1 MILPKI
7 TAEEAEELTAR
18 HTPDPLKPS
27 HYPFKYTEQSN
38 TFMPNGMLITA
49 DGQILV
55 DGINSGEV
63 GHRLVKC
70 VNACAGMADPEAEI
84 AQLRQDKAELLRL
97 CEAALWD
104 LQRNNLVD
112 GDHSGAK
119 GTAEQAKEQLEATL
133 DKAGKES

>member
-7 TAEEAEELTAR
+7 TEAEAKELLGQ

-55 DGINSGEV
+55 DGINSADFGC
-63 GHRLVKC
+63 RLALC
-70 VNACAGMADPEAEI
+70 INFCEGADNSDLENI
-84 AQLRQDKAELLRL
+84 LLLELL
-97 CEAALWD
+97 AAI
-104 LQRNNLVD
+104 R
-112 GDHSGAK
+112 
-119 GTAEQAKEQLEATL
+119 AT
-133 DKAGKES
+133 K

>member
-1 MILPKI
+1 MTQYSPGTGTTAKTKATHEIHNTSNI
-7 TAEEAEELTAR
+7 T
-18 HTPDPLKPS
+18 
-27 HYPFKYTEQSN
+27 
-38 TFMPNGMLITA
+38 
-49 DGQILV
+49 
-55 DGINSGEV
+55 
-63 GHRLVKC
+63 
-70 VNACAGMADPEAEI
+70 EI
-84 AQLRQDKAELLRL
+84 ARLRQDKAELLRL

>member
-1 MILPKI
+1 MKLPKI
-7 TAEEAEELTAR
+7 TKAEAAELTAQ

-27 HYPFKYTEQSN
+27 HYPFKYTERSN

-70 VNACAGMADPEAEI
+70 VNFCEGVDNSDLENI
-84 AQLRQDKAELLRL
+84 LLLELL
-97 CEAALWD
+97 AAI
-104 LQRNNLVD
+104 R
-112 GDHSGAK
+112 
-119 GTAEQAKEQLEATL
+119 AT
-133 DKAGKES
+133 K